1 MPNMVLFEHD
11 VDYFMMMDGSPDRM
25 KGDEIIRN
33 HVAPSTRVGEW
44 LARNQIIPKFTALN
58 NQQTCVCKY
67 VVYAN
72 LTEIQQT
79 DYTLRFAFT

>member
-1 MPNMVLFEHD
+1 MANMVLLEHD

-25 KGDEIIRN
+25 KGESVIRN
-33 HVAPSTRVGEW
+33 YVAPTTRVGEW
-44 LARNQIIPKFTALN
+44 LAQNKIIPKFTTFN
-58 NQQTCVCKY
+58 NQNTCVCKY

-79 DYTLRFAFT
+79 EYTLRFSYT

>member
-11 VDYFMMMDGSPDRM
+11 VDYFMLIGVHREETAESM
-25 KGDEIIRN
+25 IRDK
-33 HVAPSTRVGEW
+33 VAPNTRVGEW
-44 LARNQIIPKFTALN
+44 LARNQIIPKFTAIN

-79 DYTLRFAFT
+79 DYTLRFAYT